1 VALYRKQARSRL
13 GESRRKVRL
22 LYQQLLEEMDR
33 EREQL
38 NEDRPALEIPEDEE
52 EPTLH

>member
-1 VALYRKQARSRL
+1 LYRKHARSRL
-13 GESRRKVRL
+13 GESRRKVKL
-22 LYQQLLEEMDR
+22 LYQQMREQMDR

-38 NEDRPALEIPEDEE
+38 NEDCLALAIPEDEE

>member
-1 VALYRKQARSRL
+1 LYRKQARSRL
-13 GESRRKVRL
+13 GESRRKVKL
-22 LYQQLLEEMDR
+22 LYQRMREEMDR

-38 NEDRPALEIPEDEE
+38 NEDCPALEIPEEKE